1 MIYLLIRSVTTKY
14 FDALVQQHLDLQKQ
28 GKGIKCFASQMMSSI
43 IDDNKMLDKGVT
55 KGFTL
60 REIKANSLL
69 VILAGY
75 ETTASTLQEKY
86 VTNKVLGF

>member
-1 MIYLLIRSVTTKY
+1 
-14 FDALVQQHLDLQKQ
+14 
-28 GKGIKCFASQMMSSI
+28 MMSSI

>member
-1 MIYLLIRSVTTKY
+1 
-14 FDALVQQHLDLQKQ
+14 
-28 GKGIKCFASQMMSSI
+28 MMSTI
-43 IDDNKMLDKGVT
+43 IDDSRMLDKGVT
-55 KGFTL
+55 RGFTT

-86 VTNKVLGF
+86 NEFLLEFK